1 LKTAGELALTT
12 GAAEARST
20 AARARLARDAAPP
33 LLSVQDLAKSYQ
45 VGDVR
50 VDALNGVTLD
60 IAAGELVAIM
70 GASGSGKSTFMNLLG
85 CLDRPTSGRYRLAGV
100 DVAALSAD
108 ERAEVR
114 NRELGFVF
122 QSFNLLPR
130 ASALE
135 NTELPLF
142 YGGADL
148 EEQRESA
155 RAALAAVGLGG
166 REHHVPTQLSGGQQQ
181 RVAIARAL
189 VGRPSLLLADEPTG
203 NLDSHTSEE
212 ILAIVQRL
220 NREDGIT
227 VVLVTHEPD
236 VAAFAERVITFR
248 DGRVLSDERQTPR
261 TAGRAEASHASGP
274 SDLAREE
281 RRDPS
286 RHEVRPE
293 PAARSTVRAGSPRSK
308 LLRMTATTALRALA
322 RNKLR
327 STLTTLGIIIGV
339 AAVIAMVSIGRGA
352 DEAVQSQIRGL
363 GTDLLMIVPGATTS
377 AGVRSGWGGVSTLS
391 AADAKAIAAGAPAAG
406 EVSYYRREI
415 AQVVAGDRNWATA
428 IQGSPPSFFRVR
440 QWGLASGR
448 AFTQREED
456 TAARVAVLG
465 DTIVRELFGAGQDP
479 IGARI
484 RIKNVPFEVIGVLE
498 PKGQTMWGQDQDD
511 VILIPFSA
519 AERRVLGAQILGR
532 VDQIHV
538 TAASSALLP
547 TVKEQ
552 ITTLLRQRHRIRP
565 DEADDFTV
573 RDLAEFARASQTA
586 TQVMTN
592 LLLGVASISLL
603 VGGIGI
609 MNIMLVSV
617 TERTREIGIR
627 MAIGAKGRHIRLQFL
642 VEAAL
647 LSFVG
652 GVIGAAV
659 GIGAAIA
666 IAVLAAWPILVPPA
680 SVAGA
685 VLFSAVVGV
694 FFGFYPAGKASRLDP
709 IAALRHE

>member
-1 LKTAGELALTT
+1 MTS
-12 GAAEARST
+12 GAVEARAT
-20 AARARLARDAAPP
+20 GGRAQRHRDEAPSLLA
-33 LLSVQDLAKSYQ
+33 VEDLAKSYE

-50 VDALNGVTLD
+50 VDALCGVTLD
-60 IAAGELVAIM
+60 IASGELVAIM

-85 CLDRPTSGRYRLAGV
+85 CLDRPSSGRYRLAGV
-100 DVAALSAD
+100 DVAALSTD
-108 ERAEVR
+108 DRAAVR

-122 QSFNLLPR
+122 QSFNLLAR
-130 ASALE
+130 ATALE
-135 NTELPLF
+135 NVELPLF

-148 EEQRESA
+148 DEQRERA
-155 RAALAAVGLGG
+155 RAALAQVGLDG
-166 REHHVPTQLSGGQQQ
+166 REHHLPTQLSGGQQQ

-220 NREDGIT
+220 NREEGIT

-236 VAAFAERVITFR
+236 VAAFAQRVITFR
-248 DGRVLSDERQTPR
+248 DGRILSDVRQTPR
-261 TAGRAEASHASGP
+261 VAGRSDAIPAGAWSDAGSTPRSVPASGATP
-274 SDLAREE
+274 G
-281 RRDPS
+281 RD
-286 RHEVRPE
+286 E
-293 PAARSTVRAGSPRSK
+293 PARGSSAIVK
-308 LLRMTATTALRALA
+308 LLRMTATTALRALS

-327 STLTTLGIIIGV
+327 STLTILGIIIGV

-391 AADAKAIAAGAPAAG
+391 VADAKAITAGAPAAG
-406 EVSYYRREI
+406 DVSYYRREI
-415 AQVVAGDRNWATA
+415 AQVVAADRNWATA

-440 QWGLASGR
+440 QWRLASGR

-511 VILIPFSA
+511 VIVIPFAA

-538 TAASSALLP
+538 TAGSSALLP

-552 ITTLLRQRHRIRP
+552 ITELLRQRHRIRP

-647 LSFVG
+647 LSLVG

-659 GIGAAIA
+659 GIAAAIA
-666 IAVLAAWPILVPPA
+666 IAELAAWPILVPPA

>member
-1 LKTAGELALTT
+1 VTSGT
-12 GAAEARST
+12 AEARST
-20 AARARLARDAAPP
+20 GASARPARGLAPP
-33 LLSVQDLAKSYQ
+33 LLAVTDLTKSYQ

-50 VDALNGVTLD
+50 VDALQGVTLD
-60 IAAGELVAIM
+60 IQAGALVAIM
-70 GASGSGKSTFMNLLG
+70 GASGSGKSTLMNLLG

-100 DVAALSAD
+100 DIAELSAD
-108 ERAEVR
+108 QRAEMR

-130 ASALE
+130 ATALE
-135 NTELPLF
+135 NVELPLF

-148 EEQRESA
+148 EEQRA
-155 RAALAAVGLGG
+155 RAREALAAVGLGG
-166 REHHVPTQLSGGQQQ
+166 REQHLPTQLSGGQQQ

-220 NREDGIT
+220 NREEGIT
-227 VVLVTHEPD
+227 VVLVTHEAD
-236 VAAFAERVITFR
+236 VAAFAQRVITFR
-248 DGRVLSDERQTPR
+248 DGSVLSDVLQTPR
-261 TAGRAEASHASGP
+261 VAGRSEAIP
-274 SDLAREE
+274 I
-281 RRDPS
+281 P
-286 RHEVRPE
+286 
-293 PAARSTVRAGSPRSK
+293 ARSGRPQHEGPIHGGSPRTK
-308 LLRMTATTALRALA
+308 LLRMTSTTALRALA

-327 STLTTLGIIIGV
+327 STLTILGIIIGV

-363 GTDLLMIVPGATTS
+363 GTDLLMVVPGATTS

-391 AADAKAIAAGAPAAG
+391 VADAKAISAGAPAAA

-440 QWGLASGR
+440 QWRLASGR
-448 AFTQREED
+448 AFTQTEEE

-479 IGARI
+479 VGATI
-484 RIKNVPFEVIGVLE
+484 RIKSVPFEVIGVLE

-511 VILIPFSA
+511 VIVIPFSA

-538 TAASSALLP
+538 TAPSSDLLG
-547 TVKEQ
+547 TVKDQ
-552 ITTLLRQRHRIRP
+552 VGALLRQRHRIQP

-652 GVIGAAV
+652 GIIGAGV

-666 IAVLAAWPILVPPA
+666 IAELAAWPILVPPA

-694 FFGFYPAGKASRLDP
+694 FFGFYPASKASRLDP